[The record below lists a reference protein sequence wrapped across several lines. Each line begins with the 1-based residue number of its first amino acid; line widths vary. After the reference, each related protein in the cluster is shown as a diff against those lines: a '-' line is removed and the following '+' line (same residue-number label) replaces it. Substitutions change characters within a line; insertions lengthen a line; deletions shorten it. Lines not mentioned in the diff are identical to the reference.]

1 MKRTLAIVSVVAAWS
16 LVATSCT
23 AVKPTSAIA
32 GPEDFPRTA
41 SGKPDFSGSYDIA
54 TLTPVSRAAKHGDNL
69 YLDAEEA
76 AEVEAAAAA
85 RMNAAYQPSDP
96 NRGPPEKG
104 GNVDARS
111 YDWFWMDPGTTMFK
125 IDGQYRTSILVDPP
139 NGRQPELSEAGKARR
154 ATLRRKTGWK
164 NDGTAWWVESGEDP
178 YDDPEGQSLQDRCL
192 YLGYVTV
199 PMRPVVYNNLK
210 TIVQTE
216 DHVLILVEWMH
227 WPRMVRLN
235 AEHLPADMRSM
246 AGDSVGRWEGD
257 TLVVDTTNF
266 LDEPG
271 MPRDGLRVV
280 ERFSPLAAND
290 LLYQFTVHDADYV
303 APYTGEF
310 PWSKTDSSLY
320 EYACHEGNYSMGNTL
335 RGARRLEKVWN
346 EEHAE
351 TGQGE

>member
-1 MKRTLAIVSVVAAWS
+1 MRNVLAATFGLAAW
-16 LVATSCT
+16 LFATS
-23 AVKPTSAIA
+23 AGA
-32 GPEDFPRTA
+32 GPEDFPRTD
-41 SGKPDFSGSYDIA
+41 SGKPDFSGTYDIA
-54 TLTPVSRAAKHGDNL
+54 TLTPYVRAAEHGDNQW
-69 YLDAEEA
+69 LDSSAA
-76 AEVEAAAAA
+76 AEVEAAAAE
-85 RMNAAYQPSDP
+85 RMNAAFQPSDP

-125 IDGQYRTSILVDPP
+125 IDGKYRTSILVDPP
-139 NGRQPELSEAGKARR
+139 NGRIPEVTGAGQARR

-164 NDGTAWWVESGEDP
+164 NDGTAWWLATGEDP

-192 YLGYVTV
+192 FLGYVTV
-199 PMRPVVYNNLK
+199 PMRPVVYNNFK

-216 DHVLILVEWMH
+216 DHVMILVEWMH
-227 WPRMVRLN
+227 WARMVRLN

-246 AGDSVGRWEGD
+246 GGDSIGRWEGD

-266 LDEPG
+266 LSEPG

-280 ERFSPLAAND
+280 ERFSPLDAD
-290 LLYQFTVHDADYV
+290 GLLYRFTVHDSDLV

-310 PWSKTDSSLY
+310 PWPRSDKSLY

-335 RGARRLEKVWN
+335 RGARRLEKVWA
-346 EEHAE
+346 EEHGQ
-351 TGQGE
+351 TGPGE

>member
-1 MKRTLAIVSVVAAWS
+1 MVTR
-16 LVATSCT
+16 
-23 AVKPTSAIA
+23 PTSAIA

-54 TLTPVSRAAKHGDNL
+54 TLTPFPETPNTATTCTLTPRQRRSGSGRRRQNERSVPTQRSEPRPAGERRQRRCAQLRLVLDGPGHDDVQDRRQIPVVHPCRSAQRSSARAFRSR
-69 YLDAEEA
+69 
-76 AEVEAAAAA
+76 
-85 RMNAAYQPSDP
+85 Q
-96 NRGPPEKG
+96 
-104 GNVDARS
+104 
-111 YDWFWMDPGTTMFK
+111 GT
-125 IDGQYRTSILVDPP
+125 
-139 NGRQPELSEAGKARR
+139 A

-192 YLGYVTV
+192 YLGHVTV

-235 AEHLPADMRSM
+235 AEHLPEDMRSM